1 MATRISGALPLQE
14 RGPKVSNDWLSVRVA
29 SSSVEPIWP
38 FPSGSPA
45 SGGSVRL
52 SHLLPQLAVVVD
64 PVQAQ
69 EARRVF
75 QFFFNS
81 DQLVVFGNAVGAR
94 SRAGLDLTCTGA
106 NREIGNEGVFR
117 LARAMRDNR
126 IVAVAPRQRDAI
138 ERLRNGADLIE
149 LDQNRVAGALLDS
162 LPQALG
168 VGDEKVIPNQLDLRS

>member
-1 MATRISGALPLQE
+1 MATRRLGALPRQDTRSKSFE
-14 RGPKVSNDWLSVRVA
+14 RLVERA
-29 SSSVEPIWP
+29 SSVLSAETIWT
-38 FPSGSPA
+38 FLSGSPA
-45 SGGSVRL
+45 SGVSVRP

-64 PVQAQ
+64 PVQSQ